1 MLFSHSASSAFPE
14 ALSASPHK
22 SSSHQAEI
30 VTDQRYDLIL
40 AHDPRSH
47 ALREC
52 ILEFP
57 QCQVCG
63 DDRSLVPVQA
73 LIHTVEHLRRRKG
86 IDQLR
91 SQIID
96 DQKVT
101 VQDLSLIHI

>member
-1 MLFSHSASSAFPE
+1 MHPG
-14 ALSASPHK
+14 
-22 SSSHQAEI
+22 
-30 VTDQRYDLIL
+30 V
-40 AHDPRSH
+40 
-47 ALREC
+47 
-52 ILEFP
+52 P

-101 VQDLSLIHI
+101 VQDISGPSFASSSSFPLNRLPARISNISVAVR